1 MVQSDTRGNLLL
13 LSGCEI
19 RKIKMF
25 TSITVMVQS
34 LAELGQKIAEIFKQ
48 NKIQQSETTVI
59 KDRNN
64 LQEATDL
71 AEQIHWQMR
80 EYLASDSQFT
90 MWIARLVYDGLNK
103 DEKRLFR
110 RFYKQKIKIKK
121 RIEKLQKEFE
131 KVN

>member
-1 MVQSDTRGNLLL
+1 
-13 LSGCEI
+13 
-19 RKIKMF
+19 MF

-59 KDRNN
+59 NDRNN
-64 LQEATDL
+64 LQEAADL

-80 EYLASDSQFT
+80 EYFASDSQFT